1 MPNLNYNLNYNAGNE
16 GSSDYFTIATM
27 LAGSAYVLYQYRHA
41 INDKYQLTDFFKK
54 NNIDALR
61 EKLEKNLKDLPTL
74 LKHKYYESDIKQ
86 DAALKITGLFK
97 DNHTRK
103 ATEAACILENARRT
117 QAARCIQK
125 NYSEYK
131 EANAPYFGIFG

>member
-1 MPNLNYNLNYNAGNE
+1 MSNLNYNPSYNPGNE

-27 LAGSAYVLYQYRHA
+27 LAGSAYVLYQYRNT
-41 INDKYQLTDFFKK
+41 ITDNNPLPDFFSK
-54 NNIDALR
+54 NNLDALR
-61 EKLEKNLKDLPTL
+61 EKLEKNLKDLPKL

-97 DNHTRK
+97 DIHTRK

-131 EANAPYFGIFG
+131 EANASYFGIFG